1 MYNVDCLVLV
11 NKKFKNYT
19 WADKAAVYDGIE
31 RRIYMQ
37 IGEKIKQLR
46 VKNQLTL
53 EELANRSE
61 LSKGFLSQ
69 VERNLTS
76 PSIATL
82 EDILEALGTTLGE
95 FFTEAKQEKIVFT
108 SNDFFENF
116 QEDYD
121 IYYVVPNAQKNMME
135 PVLMRL
141 KAGGKSQ
148 VIRPTE
154 AETFGYVL
162 LGRVKLHYGKQEYI
176 VKKGQTFYIS
186 CDQSHYL
193 TNDWESDAKV
203 LWVSTP
209 PSF

>member
-1 MYNVDCLVLV
+1 M
-11 NKKFKNYT
+11 
-19 WADKAAVYDGIE
+19 
-31 RRIYMQ
+31 
-37 IGEKIKQLR
+37 
-46 VKNQLTL
+46 
-53 EELANRSE
+53 
-61 LSKGFLSQ
+61 
-69 VERNLTS
+69 
-76 PSIATL
+76 
-82 EDILEALGTTLGE
+82 GE

-135 PVLMRL
+135 PVLMQL

-162 LGRVKLHYGKQEYI
+162 SGRVKLHYGKQEYI